1 MREAFRKLRAP
12 FRWVKMT
19 LFVPWA
25 DWQDSRT
32 YQEAWDKYH
41 RADKLPA

>member
-1 MREAFRKLRAP
+1 MKKLFGWLKAP
-12 FRWVKMT
+12 LHWAKMS

-25 DWQDSRT
+25 EWQDSRT